1 MSQPIVQIAIE
12 TSSSVGSVTLGMG
25 EAPVETVQLPAQRRH
40 AMELMPTIDRLFE
53 KHGLTPQDLSAVYV
67 SVGPGSFTGLRIAI
81 TTAKTLGYALNAE
94 LVAVPTLD
102 VIVQNIVKPQADQHA
117 VVMLNAKRGQC
128 FTGIYQYSA
137 QKGWSASMEPALLT
151 PQQVCE
157 RLPDSF
163 VLVGD
168 HLPDYDW
175 PASVELLSPDLAIPR
190 SEVVWRMGHALQ
202 QSGRTTAPMML
213 NPLYVRLPEAEE
225 VWQAKQQASQS

>member
-25 EAPVETVQLPAQRRH
+25 DAPMETVQLPAQRRH
-40 AMELMPTIDRLFE
+40 AMELMPTIDHLFK
-53 KHGLTPQDLSAVYV
+53 KHGLSPTDLNAVYV

-81 TTAKTLGYALNAE
+81 TTAKTLGYALGAE

-102 VIVQNIVKPQADQHA
+102 VIVENIIDPEPDQHA
-117 VVMLNAKRGQC
+117 AVMLNAKRGQC
-128 FTGIYQYSA
+128 FTGIYQFHEEN
-137 QKGWSASMEPALLT
+137 GWVALAEPALLT
-151 PQQVCE
+151 PQEVCE
-157 RLPDSF
+157 RLPESF

-175 PASVELLSPDLAIPR
+175 SESVELLPSELATPK
-190 SEVVWRMGHALQ
+190 SEVVWKMGYARQL
-202 QSGRTTAPMML
+202 SGQTTRPMML

-225 VWQAKQQASQS
+225 VWQAKQASNS